1 MTKEGPR
8 FVLRVKS
15 DYVFVEENL
24 YEKELKA
31 AHATHLQFYQ
41 DMELN
46 VTVSGRLEKRP
57 RTRTVRGVQD
67 TQRSQQ

>member
-46 VTVSGRLEKRP
+46 VTAALS
-57 RTRTVRGVQD
+57 QD
-67 TQRSQQ
+67 V